1 MKAPEKSPD
10 GRTILLLIFSTCGVL
25 IMLIGAVTTQLMG
38 IFSGPLASEETSP
51 LVRALVT
58 SLMVTTALLL
68 LPAGW
73 FSLGRLLRKETR
85 PFQFP
90 ALASWMWGLY
100 VPIWLLSLVFATL
113 LYDAPG
119 AIWYVPIL
127 HFLAIAL
134 PVYAFVYILVGRIS
148 FGSNQRVWGVFSAG
162 LLIGPALSIVAE
174 LVLVLFGAVIIGIIL
189 GFNPE
194 NLGSFLGT
202 FEQIQ
207 DAADLD
213 SLMFTI
219 QPYARNP
226 WTLVIG
232 LVVLSGFVPLL
243 EETFKSVGVWLV
255 FDKLETSV
263 QGFAL
268 GAVSGAAF
276 ALLESLGASITPDPT
291 WGVALFM
298 RAVSS
303 MMHIL
308 AAGIV
313 GWGIAKARIEKKFL
327 GMAGFYL
334 LGMSIHSIWN
344 AGAVLSVIGGIRLS
358 MSFENLDFI
367 GAVIMI
373 AGLGILLFM
382 IAAMLG
388 AMIFLNKKLG
398 RSAGLSASIIDQEAG

>member
-1 MKAPEKSPD
+1 MKASKRSPD
-10 GRTILLLIFSTCGVL
+10 GRSILLLIFSISGFLV
-25 IMLIGAVTTQLMG
+25 MLIGAVTTQLMG
-38 IFSGPLASEETSP
+38 IFNDPLASEETSSV
-51 LVRALVT
+51 VRALVT
-58 SLMVTTALLL
+58 SLMLTTALLL

-73 FSLGRLLRKETR
+73 FSLGRLLRKEIR

-90 ALASWMWGLY
+90 TLHSWMWVLY
-100 VPIWLLSLVFATL
+100 VSVWLLSLVLATL

-119 AIWYVPIL
+119 AIWIVPFFHL
-127 HFLAIAL
+127 LSIAL
-134 PVYAFVYILVGRIS
+134 PVYAFIYFLVGRIS

-162 LLIGPALSIVAE
+162 LLVGPALSIAAE
-174 LVLVLFGAVIIGIIL
+174 LALVLFGAVILGIFL
-189 GFNPE
+189 GFNPD
-194 NLGSFLGT
+194 NLGSFQRI

-207 DAADLD
+207 DAPDLD

-219 QPYARNP
+219 QPFARSL

-232 LVVLSGFVPLL
+232 LIVLSGFVPLI
-243 EETFKSVGVWLV
+243 EETFKSVGVWMV
-255 FDKLETSV
+255 FDKLETPA

-291 WGVALFM
+291 WGAALFM

-308 AAGIV
+308 ATGIV

-327 GMAGFYL
+327 GMIGFYL
-334 LGMSIHSIWN
+334 LGISIHGLWN
-344 AGAVLSVIGGIRLS
+344 MGAVLSVIGGIRLS
-358 MSFENLDFI
+358 MSFEDIDVF
-367 GAVIMI
+367 GGMIMI

-388 AMIFLNKKLG
+388 IMIFLNQKLAKTAG
-398 RSAGLSASIIDQEAG
+398 FSAPIIDQEQG